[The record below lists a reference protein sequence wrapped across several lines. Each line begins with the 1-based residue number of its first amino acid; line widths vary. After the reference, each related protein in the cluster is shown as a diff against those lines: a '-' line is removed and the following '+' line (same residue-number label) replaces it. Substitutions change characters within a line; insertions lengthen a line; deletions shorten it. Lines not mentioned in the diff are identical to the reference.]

1 MKYGLIGEKLSHS
14 FSKEVHARLAD
25 YEYEICE
32 IAKDKLPSF
41 MEQKDFRAINVTIPY
56 KEAVIPYLYYI
67 SDEAKAIGA
76 VNTVVNRDGKLYGYN
91 TDFFGMSSLFDYMKL
106 SVKNKKA
113 VILGSGGTAK
123 TANAVLKHLGA
134 SEVIT
139 VSRQEKEGVITYE
152 DLYSKHIDAEIIVN
166 TTPVG
171 MYPDNNSI
179 PIDISKFRN
188 LCGVVDAIYNPLRT
202 GLVLAAKEREI
213 NAEGGLYM
221 LVAQAVYASEIFLD
235 TKYSSETLND
245 VYQSILAE
253 KENIVLIGMPSSGK
267 STVGSILADKLSRP
281 LYDTDALIVESED
294 KFISQIFKEV
304 GKDGFRDIE
313 TRVIANI
320 SLQNGLII
328 ATGGGAVLRKENV
341 SKLKQNGKIFFLDRS
356 PDNLLPT
363 EDRPLSTTME
373 AMMKL
378 YHERYPIYSAASD
391 ITVNGDNSPEDV
403 ATEIIGG
410 FNK

>member
-56 KEAVIPYLYYI
+56 KEAVIPYLHYI

-76 VNTVVNRDGKLYGYN
+76 VNTIVNRDGKLYGYN
-91 TDFFGMSSLFDYMKL
+91 TDFFGMSSLFNYMKL

-235 TKYSSETLND
+235 TKYSTETLND

-281 LYDTDALIVESED
+281 LYDTDAVIVESEGNS
-294 KFISQIFKEV
+294 IPQIFQTV

-373 AMMKL
+373 AMIKL
-378 YHERYPIYSAASD
+378 YHERYPIYSGTSD

>member
-56 KEAVIPYLYYI
+56 KEAVIPYLHYI

-76 VNTVVNRDGKLYGYN
+76 VNTIVNRDGKLYGYN
-91 TDFFGMSSLFDYMKL
+91 TDFFGMSSLFNYMKL

-235 TKYSSETLND
+235 TKYSTETLND

-281 LYDTDALIVESED
+281 LYDTDAVIVESEGNS
-294 KFISQIFKEV
+294 IPQIFQTV

-373 AMMKL
+373 AMIKL

-403 ATEIIGG
+403 AIEIIGG